1 MTAGRLVAALERG
14 RTAWLLPLLA
24 AGLAVGPALGWS
36 VPDDRG
42 IPFATAWAGVAV
54 LGAIAVAGVRGR
66 RPSALEAAVVVVAAA
81 VVVGDLT
88 LLPSQALRDL
98 DVYLRAG
105 DAWVVGGSV
114 YLSHLVSAVP
124 EDRSLYAFHYPPLTL
139 PFFGVLAAL
148 PRELVHVAWPAA
160 TAALALVAFR
170 SLGLA
175 WRWAF
180 AALLWRPVAEGLWV
194 GNVAVPLLAAFV
206 LAPRAGW
213 LLALPGLFKVYAAVP
228 AIWLLREWRRRDI
241 GVAAAVVAAPAI
253 GTLPLVGLDGWRAW
267 LAGLAWWDAS
277 IPALGSYASG
287 IALAQWLSLPIALAL
302 AAGCLVL
309 ALRARGTKGLWRLG
323 IATPIASPAVF
334 SHGLLTALPA
344 ILELRPVILWLALA
358 ATATAPGP
366 VFWVAPA
373 LVIVSWF
380 WPALRRGTARY
391 DPQSY

>member
-1 MTAGRLVAALERG
+1 MTD
-14 RTAWLLPLLA
+14 TT
-24 AGLAVGPALGWS
+24 
-36 VPDDRG
+36 
-42 IPFATAWAGVAV
+42 F
-54 LGAIAVAGVRGR
+54 
-66 RPSALEAAVVVVAAA
+66 
-81 VVVGDLT
+81 
-88 LLPSQALRDL
+88 
-98 DVYLRAG
+98 
-105 DAWVVGGSV
+105 
-114 YLSHLVSAVP
+114 
-124 EDRSLYAFHYPPLTL
+124 
-139 PFFGVLAAL
+139 
-148 PRELVHVAWPAA
+148 
-160 TAALALVAFR
+160 
-170 SLGLA
+170 
-175 WRWAF
+175 
-180 AALLWRPVAEGLWV
+180 
-194 GNVAVPLLAAFV
+194 
-206 LAPRAGW
+206 APRAGW